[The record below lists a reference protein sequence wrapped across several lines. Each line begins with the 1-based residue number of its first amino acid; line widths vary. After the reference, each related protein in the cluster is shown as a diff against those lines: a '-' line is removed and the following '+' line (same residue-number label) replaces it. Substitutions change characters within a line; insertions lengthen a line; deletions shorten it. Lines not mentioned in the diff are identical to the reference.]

1 MTIPEVGQRWA
12 MAYQPFGGTKSTFR
26 ITSID
31 GAGVCCLVNVITG
44 RTIFRSRMYL
54 QRGTR
59 SSKLVTYADGRAYEE
74 PPARRRPHLTKRAV
88 AAVACLS
95 GGTTEAEIARHHKVS
110 VATVKR
116 WVQEVAKAAE
126 VAE

>member
-1 MTIPEVGQRWA
+1 
-12 MAYQPFGGTKSTFR
+12 
-26 ITSID
+26 
-31 GAGVCCLVNVITG
+31 
-44 RTIFRSRMYL
+44 MYL

-59 SSKLVTYADGRAYEE
+59 SSKLVTYADGRPYEE
-74 PPARRRPHLTKRAV
+74 PPARRSPYPTKRAV

-95 GGTTEAEIARHHKVS
+95 GGTTETEIARHHTVS

-116 WVQEVAKAAE
+116 WVREVEKAASDAKE